1 MEKQKMKKLVISL
14 SLLMFLGLGKAIA
27 DIRVL
32 QKWDDASGAYTYRYP
47 VYSTG
52 ANVDTT
58 YELNSKKDITKFSG
72 SITANGSILSGGMF
86 LINNGLTLALP
97 NGPSIGENV
106 KLVLGNGQA
115 LAAGAP
121 LILTTGVN
129 GENINGSSSN
139 LTLNGATIGEI
150 NGYYVGSTTGWRVKH
165 Y

>member
-1 MEKQKMKKLVISL
+1 MNKLVISL
-14 SLLMFLGLGKAIA
+14 SLLLFLGFNAAMANTKI
-27 DIRVL
+27 L

-47 VYSTG
+47 VFSTG
-52 ANVDTT
+52 SNVDTT
-58 YELNSKKDITKFSG
+58 YELNAKKDITKFSG
-72 SITANGSILSGGMF
+72 SITENGSILSGGLY
-86 LINNGLTLALP
+86 LINNGLTLSLP

-121 LILTTGVN
+121 LVLTTGVN